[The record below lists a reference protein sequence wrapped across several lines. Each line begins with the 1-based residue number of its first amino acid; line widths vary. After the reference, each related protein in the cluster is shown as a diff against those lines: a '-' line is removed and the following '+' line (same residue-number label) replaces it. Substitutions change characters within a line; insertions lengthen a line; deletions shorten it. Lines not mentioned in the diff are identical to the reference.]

1 MNSPFRSILLAVF
14 FAAIAAP
21 ARQAEPVRFRVV
33 LFCAADENP
42 SPAAFERVRQYVLYT
57 EDFFKRWL
65 KHWGYEPQQSLKA
78 VRDANDLPQIYSVTG
93 RSEKVSGAYA
103 KPNFNNEVK
112 ELVKAKYGFEK
123 GQDVWWVFIHEPIAG
138 GWGIGGG
145 NMRRGG
151 WSWAAYFAK
160 PAGDIRLGA
169 ELADGIVRDLKL
181 KGGIHELGHALGL
194 PHIGPRPED
203 KLGNSLMGPTHF
215 NYARRVKDPKRQ
227 RSSHLT
233 AAAAAMLSRHP
244 LFTGEFKDRNTQIKL
259 QMNNLSAKLQK
270 GVINVSGKLTCN
282 IPAHSVVVCNYTKNT
297 VGPYWQKMYVGK
309 VTKNGT
315 FNVDVG
321 GTGRAK
327 GGKLMIAFCLE
338 NGAVTGNNRGVAF
351 TQTHIAK
358 EYTVANGR
366 VVLKK

>member
-1 MNSPFRSILLAVF
+1 MNSRFKTLLIVLLTM
-14 FAAIAAP
+14 IVAP
-21 ARQAEPVRFRVV
+21 VLDAEPMRFRVV
-33 LFCAADENP
+33 LFSAADEKP
-42 SPAAFERVRQYVLYT
+42 SPAAFERIRQYVHYT
-57 EDFFKRWL
+57 EDFYTRWM
-65 KHWGYEPQQSLKA
+65 KHWGYAPKQSLTA
-78 VRDANDLPQIYSVTG
+78 VRDADDRPMIYAVNG
-93 RSEKVSGAYA
+93 RSRKASGAYA

-123 GQDVWWVFIHEPIAG
+123 GKDVWWVFIHEPGA

-151 WSWAAYFAK
+151 WSWGAYFAK
-160 PAGDIRLGA
+160 PPGNVRPGA
-169 ELADGIVRDLKL
+169 ELADGIVRELKL

-215 NYARRVKDPKRQ
+215 NYARRVKDPKKQ
-227 RSSHLT
+227 RTSHLT
-233 AAAAAMLSRHP
+233 EAAAAMLYRHP
-244 LFTGEFKDRNTQIKL
+244 LFTGDTKDRYKQIKL
-259 QMNNLSAKLQK
+259 RMSNLSATMQN
-270 GVINVSGKLTCN
+270 GVIKVSGRLTSN
-282 IPAHSVVVCNYTKNT
+282 IPAHSVIICNYTRNT

-309 VTKNGT
+309 VAKNGS
-315 FNVDVG
+315 FNVNVG

-358 EYTVANGR
+358 EYLVASGR
-366 VVLKK
+366 VQLKQ